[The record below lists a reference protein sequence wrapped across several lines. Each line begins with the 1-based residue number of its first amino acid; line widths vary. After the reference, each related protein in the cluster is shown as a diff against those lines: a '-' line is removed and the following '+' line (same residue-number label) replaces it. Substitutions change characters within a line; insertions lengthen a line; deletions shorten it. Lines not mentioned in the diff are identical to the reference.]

1 MAFDVKQPDKVLI
14 FDIRGTLAHF
24 RKYYTNSSSLSY
36 SFPPRTVVIGLIA
49 GLLGYANERAKAGE
63 RIYYELFNTVNCKV
77 AMSLLTRIKK
87 VMQTVNYIKTKTDQA
102 STYSFE
108 SLITGKRGA
117 PTQIPLE
124 ILMSDEGIMQDIV
137 YRVYFHHNDETR
149 IYSNMKNRLENQRF
163 VYPPYL
169 GISEFIASINYVYEG
184 KLEKN
189 SNNTVEIKTICRLE
203 DIEPDFK
210 GNNLQY
216 LIEKMPVDFLNDRT
230 PLKPENYIFEM
241 KNRYL
246 KAKLK
251 NNAASYSVC
260 YKDMSSTITE
270 NIMFM

>member
-36 SFPPRTVVIGLIA
+36 SFPPRTVITGLIA
-49 GLLGYANERAKAGE
+49 GLLGYANERAKAEE
-63 RIYYELFNTVNCKV
+63 RIYYELFSTKKCKV
-77 AMSLLTRIKK
+77 AVSLLTRIKK

-102 STYSFE
+102 SAYSFE
-108 SLITGKRGA
+108 SLITGNRGA
-117 PTQIPLE
+117 PTQIPIE
-124 ILMSDEGIMQDIV
+124 ILMSDNGIMQDVV
-137 YRVYFHHNDETR
+137 YRVYFHHNDKEG
-149 IYSNMKNRLENQRF
+149 IYTKLKNRLENQRF

-184 KLEKN
+184 NLEKN
-189 SNNTVEIKTICRLE
+189 PNDTVEIKTICRLE

-260 YKDMSSTITE
+260 YKDMSSTINE